1 MGSVIDITRMPEGL
15 THLERD
21 AWIVLA
27 SDGIYPEE
35 NEYRFMKK
43 RRFRFDF
50 AWPSRMVALEIEGG
64 TWSRGKSRHISPR
77 GFENDCEKYS
87 LAAVH
92 CWRVIRVTSKQI
104 NEAKML
110 EWVRAAL
117 LIHPAGG

>member
-1 MGSVIDITRMPEGL
+1 MSRAPAGMSN
-15 THLERD
+15 LETN
-21 AWIVLA
+21 AWIVMA
-27 SDGIYPEE
+27 ADGIYPEE
-35 NEYRFMKK
+35 HEFKFLKN

-50 AWPSRMVALEIEGG
+50 AWPSRMIALEIEGG
-64 TWSRGKSRHISPR
+64 TWSRGQSRHTSPR